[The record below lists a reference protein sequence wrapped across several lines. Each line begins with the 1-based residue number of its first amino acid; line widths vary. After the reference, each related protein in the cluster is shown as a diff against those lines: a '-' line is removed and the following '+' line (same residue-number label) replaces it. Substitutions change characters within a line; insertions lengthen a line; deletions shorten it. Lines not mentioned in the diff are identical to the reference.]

1 MTPAPPP
8 LRLYLDE
15 GVDVLLANL
24 LAAHGHDCPTT
35 AAAGRLGSTDE
46 EQLQF
51 AAQESR
57 VLISHN
63 RTDFENLAR
72 AWWVAQRDHA
82 GIVLALRRA
91 DVYNLARHIL
101 PVLRLYDQAG
111 WRNNVLYA

>member
-15 GVDVLLANL
+15 DVDVLLADL
-24 LAAHGHDCPTT
+24 LTAHGYDCLTT
-35 AAAGRLGSTDE
+35 TKAGRLGSTDE
-46 EQLQF
+46 EQLQYT
-51 AAQESR
+51 AQESR
-57 VLISHN
+57 VLITHN
-63 RTDFENLAR
+63 RIDFEDLAR
-72 AWWVAQRDHA
+72 LWWSARQDHA

-91 DVYNLARHIL
+91 DVYDLARHLL